1 VAVDWSESRYLYAE
15 PMEYIVAAR
24 KAKGTGQW
32 FCGGVTDGQQRS
44 FELKLDFLEPGTY
57 EATLYADA
65 PDAHYA
71 DNPQAYRITKQTV
84 TPAGT
89 LPVTMA
95 PGGGFAISFR
105 KL

>member
-1 VAVDWSESRYLYAE
+1 
-15 PMEYIVAAR
+15 MEYIVAAR

-32 FCGGVTDGQQRS
+32 FCGGVTDGQERS
-44 FELKLDFLEPGTY
+44 FDVKLDFLEPGSY

-65 PDAHYA
+65 PDAHFST
-71 DNPQAYRITKQTV
+71 NPQAYRISKLTV
-84 TPAGT
+84 GPQDTI
-89 LPVTMA
+89 PVTMA